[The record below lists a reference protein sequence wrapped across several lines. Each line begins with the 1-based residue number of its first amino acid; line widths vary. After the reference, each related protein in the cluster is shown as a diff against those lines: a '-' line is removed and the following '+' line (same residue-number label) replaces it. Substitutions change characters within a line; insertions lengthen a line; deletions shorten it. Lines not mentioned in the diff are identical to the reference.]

1 MEVNQGLDLYQT
13 PIKKLDKFIMDN
25 LQPDENFLKQARRAI
40 DTIGDFL
47 RHNCFRDSTPPPPR
61 VLKVVKGGSL
71 GKGTALKAGSDA
83 DIVVFLTTFKKYKDQ
98 EENRKLIIEEIRK
111 RLVECQEKK
120 QFEVHITQS
129 EQENPRVLSF
139 KLRSKTIEDYV
150 EFDLLPA
157 FDALGQITA
166 GYRPSP
172 QVYIDLF
179 NNCSHGG
186 AFSTCFTELQR
197 NFIIERP
204 PKLKSLIRL
213 VKHWYKQVRYGG
225 KCLSLPSYAL
235 ELLTVYAWEQGSQEP
250 DFVMAKGFCT
260 VLWLIQ
266 KHENLCVY
274 WTKNYDFENETL
286 RSHLEGQLRK
296 PRPIILDPAD
306 PTMIVGLGSRW
317 DLVAE
322 EAAWCSA
329 QECCKHPDGFLVQP
343 WVVPVRERFH
353 SSGRNPSVYF

>member
-1 MEVNQGLDLYQT
+1 MRSAESMGPA
-13 PIKKLDKFIMDN
+13 PILDKFIMDN

-157 FDALGQITA
+157 FDALG
-166 GYRPSP
+166 YRPSP

-213 VKHWYKQVRYGG
+213 VKHWYKQ
-225 KCLSLPSYAL
+225 SLPPKYAL

-343 WVVPVRERFH
+343 WVVPVRERCTK
-353 SSGRNPSVYF
+353 